1 MKKLITIILCLIM
14 IMPAAANA
22 AVGSLDDTMRY
33 ISAAVPEP
41 TVGSIGGEWAVIGLV
56 RGGMDASDGFFQ
68 KYLSNARKYVREKN
82 GVLHTKKYTE
92 YSRVTVALAALGENP
107 QDFEGFDLTKPL
119 LDYESTVQQGINGAI
134 WALIALDC
142 IGGGAEIKQQY
153 ADCILSRQ
161 NKDGGWALSGEDMP
175 SEADITAMAVT
186 ALSRHCADAKI
197 NAAAERALSYLS
209 SVQSENG
216 GFEAYGEETAESA
229 AQVLT
234 AISSMGIS
242 YNDDSFVK
250 NGKTIVDNIY
260 SFKNA
265 DGSFCHTYE
274 PNLMATEQ
282 CCYALAAA
290 KRAEEG
296 KTALF
301 DMSDVV
307 KRGTTEPSGGGT
319 SEVQFPDKSFADIK
333 SHKNQAAIEALAQR
347 GIVNGMNETDFAP
360 DATMTR
366 AEFAAIIVRALKL
379 PLQEASSFSDV
390 TPSDWHSAYVGA
402 AYSGGIVIGAGGGLF
417 APDRTISVEQALVM
431 VQRAAELCGKKNTLD
446 FEAIRNILAEFTD
459 YTTVSDW
466 ARAGAAFCYENGI
479 ADRSEIEIRPHE
491 AVKRCEVAQMI
502 YNLLKGAD
510 LI

>member
-1 MKKLITIILCLIM
+1 
-14 IMPAAANA
+14 
-22 AVGSLDDTMRY
+22 
-33 ISAAVPEP
+33 
-41 TVGSIGGEWAVIGLV
+41 
-56 RGGMDASDGFFQ
+56 
-68 KYLSNARKYVREKN
+68 
-82 GVLHTKKYTE
+82 
-92 YSRVTVALAALGENP
+92 
-107 QDFEGFDLTKPL
+107 
-119 LDYESTVQQGINGAI
+119 
-134 WALIALDC
+134 
-142 IGGGAEIKQQY
+142 
-153 ADCILSRQ
+153 
-161 NKDGGWALSGEDMP
+161 
-175 SEADITAMAVT
+175 
-186 ALSRHCADAKI
+186 
-197 NAAAERALSYLS
+197 
-209 SVQSENG
+209 
-216 GFEAYGEETAESA
+216 
-229 AQVLT
+229 
-234 AISSMGIS
+234 
-242 YNDDSFVK
+242 
-250 NGKTIVDNIY
+250 
-260 SFKNA
+260 
-265 DGSFCHTYE
+265 
-274 PNLMATEQ
+274 MATEQ

-301 DMSDVV
+301 YMSDVV

-333 SHKNQAAIEALAQR
+333 SHKNHAAIEALAQR

-402 AYSGGIVIGAGGGLF
+402 AYSGGIVLGVGDGLF